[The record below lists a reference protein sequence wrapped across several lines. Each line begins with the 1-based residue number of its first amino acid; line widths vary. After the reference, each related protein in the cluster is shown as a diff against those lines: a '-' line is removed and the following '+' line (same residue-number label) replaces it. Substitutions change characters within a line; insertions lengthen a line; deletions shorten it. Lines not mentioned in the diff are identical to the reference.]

1 MYTVPRLPPFYA
13 RTESRG
19 DVRSLSFS
27 FYQQPA
33 AISLPL
39 FVLAGGVVYDMY
51 SSFPIIPAPIITLS
65 ALLGAAALLVLSA
78 VGRRE
83 WSIDMQSGSV
93 TKWRGWGPIGWS
105 RPQGT
110 LVHAAVIEVR
120 IGKYTPYYG
129 DWCGRGV
136 VLMFD
141 SGRMVLVA
149 ADTET
154 QRLAEWIEKWDGSK
168 WKWNKS
174 GSASLELCK
183 WIPDGSARLKLWT
196 IY

>member
-13 RTESRG
+13 HRESSG
-19 DVRSLSFS
+19 DIHALSFS

-51 SSFPIIPAPIITLS
+51 SSFPTIPAPIITL
-65 ALLGAAALLVLSA
+65 AVLLGAAAVFVLSA

-83 WSIDMQSGSV
+83 WSIDMQSGAV
-93 TKWRGWGPIGWS
+93 TKWRGWGPIGWR

-110 LVHAAVIEVR
+110 LVHVAIIEVVIR
-120 IGKYTPYYG
+120 KHTPYYSSWYG
-129 DWCGRGV
+129 QGV
-136 VLMFD
+136 ILALD
-141 SGRMVLVA
+141 SGQLVLVA
-149 ADTET
+149 ADTDAQQLT
-154 QRLAEWIEKWDGSK
+154 KWVGKWYQIDKIER
-168 WKWNKS
+168 
-174 GSASLELCK
+174 A
-183 WIPDGSARLKLWT
+183 SARLQLWT